1 MITSNGKCKNKCN
14 YKANNLKDNGKD
26 SARSHKVKLL
36 KKGKFWLI
44 IFVNSIGR
52 GRIHTIVQ
60 KISNWN
66 RAKLS
71 ADIFEIG
78 SLLLL
83 CC

>member
-1 MITSNGKCKNKCN
+1 MRLHFK
-14 YKANNLKDNGKD
+14 Y
-26 SARSHKVKLL
+26 RE
-36 KKGKFWLI
+36 
-44 IFVNSIGR
+44 R

-78 SLLLL
+78 
-83 CC
+83 